1 MRTTLPLPLA
11 LNFAAWTVLGLFAGF
26 AGLLNLLD
34 PSSNLIRGHIFL
46 GIAAFAF
53 GYVGGTVLGRRE
65 APILGLAAQLGAIAV
80 GVGYY
85 LRAGNPFGW
94 ALVAL
99 GVWGML
105 TLLGYRKS
113 VFT

>member
-1 MRTTLPLPLA
+1 MSTTIPLPLA
-11 LNFAAWTVLGLFAGF
+11 LNFAAWTVLGLFSGF

-34 PSSNLIRGHIFL
+34 PSSNLIRGHLFL
-46 GIAAFAF
+46 GVAAVAF

-65 APILGLAAQLGAIAV
+65 APILGLLVQLGAIGV
-80 GVGYY
+80 GAGYY

-99 GVWGML
+99 GAWGII
-105 TLLGYRKS
+105 TLLVYRRT
-113 VFT
+113 VA